1 MKSSSTTTTT
11 TTTATNTT
19 TSNSI
24 YNMSKESNDSNFTAK
39 SATTTATADKK
50 NKNNNRITVLT
61 FNSFVTDYRLALY
74 SESIQSVPLTSSS
87 TSSIVIPEFLIE
99 VEMRT
104 KELVPG
110 YNPVLQYLGY
120 NVVLKHHKWK
130 LWKRFNEFME
140 LHEEILRV
148 LLYYII
154 QYYII
159 FYLFNMTILYYIF
172 CSLFFCYLAYINDHD
187 FLLNEYYSKPIYF
200 IIFCYIT
207 FSLWYIRVTY
217 RFESI

>member
-1 MKSSSTTTTT
+1 MIRDNEIHNFNEEHKNNELLDKYTTTTTTDVNNNTTNRIYKPGTKIPMKSTTTTT
-11 TTTATNTT
+11 TNTTA
-19 TSNSI
+19 SNSI
-24 YNMSKESNDSNFTAK
+24 YNVSKESNDSNFTTK
-39 SATTTATADKK
+39 SASTTATTADKK

-104 KELVPG
+104 KEIVPG

-130 LWKRFNEFME
+130 IWKRFNEFME

-148 LLYYII
+148 SL
-154 QYYII
+154 YYII
-159 FYLFNMTILYYIF
+159 FY
-172 CSLFFCYLAYINDHD
+172 
-187 FLLNEYYSKPIYF
+187 F
-200 IIFCYIT
+200 ICLI
-207 FSLWYIRVTY
+207 
-217 RFESI
+217 